1 MLKYPYAVGLVAAW
15 LGFTA
20 GVWADDTRKPD
31 TVTVP
36 YHHIVDVI
44 YGRKYGMAL
53 TMDVYRPKR
62 DSNRAAII
70 FTMSGGWVSRTNL
83 FKLPE
88 AGFLL
93 QEPLKRGYTVFAVY
107 HGSQPRYT
115 IPEVVADMNRAVR
128 FVRFHAKDYDI
139 DPNRIGITG
148 GSAGGHLS
156 LMLGTAGDQGNPQA
170 KDPLEHVSSRVQAV
184 ACFFPPTDFL
194 NYGGRGKN
202 AFADDGMLTKLDLR
216 PAVDLH
222 EFDAKTRRYE
232 RVADP
237 DKITALLR
245 RISPITHV
253 SADDAPTL
261 IVHGDADKLVP
272 LQQAEIIID
281 RFKEVGV
288 PAELVMKKGAG
299 HTFQGMDAEYV
310 RMIDWFDKYL
320 KMK

>member
-1 MLKYPYAVGLVAAW
+1 MLKYPYAAGFVVVW
-15 LGFTA
+15 LSFGA
-20 GVWADDTRKPD
+20 GAWADDARKPA
-31 TVTVP
+31 TVIVP
-36 YHHIVDVI
+36 HEHIVDVI

-53 TMDVYRPKR
+53 TMDIYRPKR
-62 DSNRAAII
+62 EANRAAII
-70 FTMSGGWVSRTNL
+70 FAMSGGWVSRSDL
-83 FKLPE
+83 LQRPE

-128 FVRFHAKDYDI
+128 FVRLHAKDYGI
-139 DPNRIGITG
+139 DPNRIGVTG

-156 LMLGTAGDQGNPQA
+156 LMLGTAGDRGDPQA

-194 NYGGRGKN
+194 NYGGPGKN
-202 AFADDGMLTKLDLR
+202 AFADDGILTKLDLR

-222 EFDAKTRRYE
+222 KFDAKTRRYE
-232 RVADP
+232 RVTDP
-237 DKITALLR
+237 DKIAAMLR
-245 RISPITHV
+245 RISPIEHV

-272 LQQAEIIID
+272 LQQAESILA

-288 PAELVMKKGAG
+288 PAELVVKKGAG
-299 HTFQGMDAEYV
+299 HTFQGMTAEYV

-320 KMK
+320 NKE